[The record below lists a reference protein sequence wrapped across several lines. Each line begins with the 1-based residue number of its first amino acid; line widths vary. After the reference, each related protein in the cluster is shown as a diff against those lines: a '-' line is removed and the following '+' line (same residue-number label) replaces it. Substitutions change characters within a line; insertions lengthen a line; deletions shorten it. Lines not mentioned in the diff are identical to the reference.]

1 MRAHARSLLLMGS
14 HTRRKGDERSDQGH
28 ELRTLT
34 MRLVSPYAGA
44 PRFTISGTLGIME
57 DEPTIIHTRNSRP
70 KLPFTE
76 PREWIS
82 GLLA

>member
-14 HTRRKGDERSDQGH
+14 HTRQKGERSDQEH
-28 ELRTLT
+28 ELGTLT
-34 MRLVSPYAGA
+34 MRFVSPYAGT
-44 PRFTISGTLGIME
+44 PRFTISGTLGIIK
-57 DEPTIIHTRNSRP
+57 DVPTIVHTRNSWP

-76 PREWIS
+76 PRKWVS